1 MIRLGTRR
9 DEIGHDVGRHPVG
22 CHGAERVEMGR
33 RQQDRPARLA
43 VPGRPQDRPGVRAV
57 RLDERGDRLRADPGH
72 AGRPEQDRGRVA
84 DLGQGQLGSADHLA
98 GRTRFGRGRGAVD
111 RLRSRQRRGDR
122 AVRIG
127 REDDDRQRPARPC
140 QVGQPANARLAER
153 VGERP
158 IGGRGQD
165 HGGDG
170 HGAECT
176 RAEAPTALPST
187 SMGQSAVPSN
197 EEHRSPVP
205 DAATP
210 DTAPTPA
217 SAVRAD
223 LRNVAIVAHVDHGK
237 TTLVD
242 AMLRQTGA
250 FRSNQAV
257 VDRVMDSGD
266 LEREKG
272 ITILAKQTT
281 VDHAGVRLN
290 IVDTPGHADFGGEVE
305 RSLLMVDSVLL
316 LVDAAEGPLPQTRY
330 VLQKAMARRLPVV
343 VAINKI
349 DRGDARPAEVLD
361 DIYELFMDLGADA
374 HQIEF
379 PIVYTNAKAG
389 TATRDLAVAGTDLRP
404 LLDLL
409 VEVTPPVRYTPGH
422 PLQLLVT
429 NLSANDYVGRMA
441 VGRIWNGTIR
451 TGQRIVVVREE
462 ADDTAGAVEPG
473 RTVTLTGTVTSLQTA
488 HGIDR
493 VDIEEAG
500 PGDIVSVAGLPEVT
514 IGDTLTDPADPR
526 PLARLDVD
534 APTLRMT
541 FGVNTSPLAGREG
554 KYVTSRQIKA
564 RLEKEVLGNV
574 SIEVRPSDSSE
585 AFEVRGRG
593 ELQLAVLIEQMR
605 REGFELTA
613 SRPEVLLREVD
624 GELQEPY
631 ERITIDIPPDYIG
644 DVQTAISGR
653 KGRLEQISTDTD
665 GRVRMEFVLP
675 VRGLIGYRGQLLTDT
690 RGTALLHQIG
700 EGYGPWAGEVT
711 HRTNGVLVSD
721 RAGTSNAYGL
731 FNLEQR
737 SELFIGSGVEVYE
750 GMIVGENARSGDM
763 DVNPTK
769 EKKLTN
775 IRTHSHDESLRLTPP
790 RPITLETALEFI
802 AADELVEVTPL
813 SIRLRKRSLSQ
824 HDRRR
829 RPAAP
834 TTSDARSSARRRRP
848 ASAST
853 SAGSSGSRPAIAA
866 RPCGAGR
873 SPTSGRVARR
883 RRCASRSRRRAA
895 RAARRSMRPP
905 SG

>member
-1 MIRLGTRR
+1 MTDAAPSRT
-9 DEIGHDVGRHPVG
+9 P
-22 CHGAERVEMGR
+22 
-33 RQQDRPARLA
+33 
-43 VPGRPQDRPGVRAV
+43 AV
-57 RLDERGDRLRADPGH
+57 R
-72 AGRPEQDRGRVA
+72 
-84 DLGQGQLGSADHLA
+84 
-98 GRTRFGRGRGAVD
+98 T
-111 RLRSRQRRGDR
+111 
-122 AVRIG
+122 
-127 REDDDRQRPARPC
+127 
-140 QVGQPANARLAER
+140 
-153 VGERP
+153 
-158 IGGRGQD
+158 
-165 HGGDG
+165 
-170 HGAECT
+170 
-176 RAEAPTALPST
+176 
-187 SMGQSAVPSN
+187 
-197 EEHRSPVP
+197 
-205 DAATP
+205 
-210 DTAPTPA
+210 
-217 SAVRAD
+217 D

-281 VDHAGVRLN
+281 VDYRGVRLN

-361 DIYELFMDLGADA
+361 AIYELFIDLGADE

-379 PIVYTNAKAG
+379 PIAYTNAKAG
-389 TATRDLAVAGTDLRP
+389 TATRSLEEPGTGLGP

-409 VEVTPPVRYTPGH
+409 IEVTPPPAHEPGH

-429 NLSANDYVGRMA
+429 NLSANEYVGRMA
-441 VGRIWNGTIR
+441 VGRIRNGEIWI
-451 TGQRIVVVREE
+451 GQRITVVRDE
-462 ADDTAGAVEPG
+462 ADDIAGTVEPG
-473 RTVTLTGTVTSLQTA
+473 RTVTLNGTVTALQTA
-488 HGIDR
+488 RGIER
-493 VDIEEAG
+493 IDIDSAG

-526 PLARLDVD
+526 PLPRLDVD

-554 KYVTSRQIKA
+554 RYLTSRQIKA
-564 RLEKEVLGNV
+564 RLDREVLGNV
-574 SIEVRPSDSSE
+574 SIEIHPTESGDT
-585 AFEVRGRG
+585 FEVRGRG

-613 SRPEVLLREVD
+613 SRPEVILRDIRGEVH
-624 GELQEPY
+624 EPY
-631 ERITIDIPPDYIG
+631 ERVTIDIPPDYIG
-644 DVQTAISGR
+644 EVQSALAGR
-653 KGRLEQISTDTD
+653 KGRLEQMSTDAD
-665 GRVRMEFVLP
+665 GRVRLEYVLP

-711 HRTNGVLVSD
+711 HRTNGVLVAD
-721 RAGTSNAYGL
+721 RSGTSNAYAL
-731 FNLEQR
+731 FNLQER
-737 SELFIGSGVEVYE
+737 SELLVGAGVDVYE
-750 GMIVGENARSGDM
+750 GMIVGENSRSGDL

-775 IRTHSHDESLRLTPP
+775 IRTHSHDEALRLTPP
-790 RPITLETALEFI
+790 RPLTLESAIEFI
-802 AADELVEVTPL
+802 AADELVEVTPK
-813 SIRLRKRSLSQ
+813 SIRLRKRQLSQ

-829 RPAAP
+829 ERGREE
-834 TTSDARSSARRRRP
+834 DLRRGP
-848 ASAST
+848 
-853 SAGSSGSRPAIAA
+853 G
-866 RPCGAGR
+866 
-873 SPTSGRVARR
+873 
-883 RRCASRSRRRAA
+883 
-895 RAARRSMRPP
+895 
-905 SG
+905 